1 MQDKITELNEFFDTQ
16 IAACARRNRELVA
29 DGRADEAVFEKV
41 TSNIYDIFR
50 TVLSVAAK
58 TCADDPEALNT
69 FFRLRLARIPA
80 DWSAAYEKAAAH
92 GDTEKMHVE
101 RLKLDTVAQIEAK
114 FTELWE
120 GAQ

>member
-1 MQDKITELNEFFDTQ
+1 MQDMIAKLNEFFDTQ

-41 TSNIYDIFR
+41 KSNIYDIFR
-50 TVLSVAAK
+50 TVLSVAVK
-58 TCADDPEALNT
+58 TCADDPEALKD
-69 FFRLRLARIPA
+69 FFLLRLARIPA
-80 DWSAAYEKAAAH
+80 DWVAAYEKAAAH
-92 GDTEKMHVE
+92 GDAKKMHLE

-114 FTELWE
+114 FTEIQE